1 MREYHWRLRVLM
13 TVLLGALS
21 MGGCGV
27 KGPLYL
33 PDKQSGS
40 QQPEAPPEEDGAS
53 EDEGVY

>member
-1 MREYHWRLRVLM
+1 MLM
-13 TVLLGALS
+13 IVLLGALS

-33 PDKQSGS
+33 PAKQSGS